1 MRIIRIVA
9 RGGEFYFNFNIS
21 IETIQIFES
30 FRSEREKS
38 RKFRRKFETL
48 PSNTDLNNAHTR
60 EKIGTWRS
68 RDSITIKYHDT
79 FIQILRIKSIY
90 LVPYRAVFFFFLFFF
105 WSGTSAHYTFQ
116 GIYIDPRP
124 SGIKLCIK
132 RDHFLSTEIGNW
144 NKRSGWEEEAWLR
157 LISASLSTRCF
168 ENK

>member
-60 EKIGTWRS
+60 EKIGTWWS

-90 LVPYRAVFFFFLFFF
+90 LVPYRAVFFFFFFF
-105 WSGTSAHYTFQ
+105 FEVGRALITPSKVFISIPVQVALNCALNEITFF
-116 GIYIDPRP
+116 PRK
-124 SGIKLCIK
+124 SGIGTREVDEKK
-132 RDHFLSTEIGNW
+132 RLDYG
-144 NKRSGWEEEAWLR
+144 
-157 LISASLSTRCF
+157 
-168 ENK
+168 